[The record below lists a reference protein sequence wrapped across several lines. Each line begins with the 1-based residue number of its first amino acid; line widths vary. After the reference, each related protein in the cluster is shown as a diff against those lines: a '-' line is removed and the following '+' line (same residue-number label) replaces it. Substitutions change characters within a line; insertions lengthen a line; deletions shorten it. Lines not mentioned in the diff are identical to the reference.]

1 MVRKPE
7 FYNLSRSEGR
17 RSSKEALD
25 LLLTCLEFEDFRVRC
40 FFKYLLDD
48 QGRRTARVLE
58 HLFFCSSEQIRL
70 VGITNTG
77 KTFPLAF
84 AFITSESA
92 EAFEFVN
99 AQLAELVWYDCPPP
113 RVDGQIL
120 QLCEWHVA
128 QNFKKRLLDSGNY
141 TKERRE
147 ELSRFIW
154 DYIQSLDEMQLEER
168 RGKLLAEFREPERL
182 YVKNNW
188 EPKERQF
195 VRAYTRQYPNVG
207 CNSTQRNES
216 YHVVV
221 KESLNRQLPL
231 QTSCQKLAKS
241 LKKLTKKITGE
252 EDRSRA
258 DVPRLLDRAAFQHLI
273 GRVPHYV
280 LSMVA
285 PEWEAAKALRW
296 RQNRELEKERDALSA
311 LNKPGCPFACELPLR
326 YSLPCRHWLYEAV
339 VRSWAIPLTLLHP
352 RWLLDGPPVVRN
364 RTMSHGEQTV
374 PEDAENLG
382 DRYQDGGRN
391 MILQSALEV
400 VRVQGSFT
408 GQQAEEFSRLFRV
421 QNDRLMA
428 GFWKQE
434 ESRTL
439 LPPRLPEASNRS
451 SLKEFKSHGSTK
463 RRSMTGCEVAEH
475 AATRADRTELVQ
487 EVDKLPNPSSRLLSL
502 IHDATTPP
510 GNETKRSRKDNEME
524 TSRPQPKKRKVSKE
538 DESQLELQEQPTQE
552 SRGSSYLDVGTILV
566 CAGGAAD
573 DAAGIILSA
582 PSRLTIMQLALSIT
596 DSACSDDPEDVA
608 LGASPACKDDA
619 DEDVVD
625 NGLVCADGAGGF
637 KSSSYR

>member
-1 MVRKPE
+1 
-7 FYNLSRSEGR
+7 
-17 RSSKEALD
+17 
-25 LLLTCLEFEDFRVRC
+25 
-40 FFKYLLDD
+40 
-48 QGRRTARVLE
+48 
-58 HLFFCSSEQIRL
+58 
-70 VGITNTG
+70 
-77 KTFPLAF
+77 
-84 AFITSESA
+84 
-92 EAFEFVN
+92 
-99 AQLAELVWYDCPPP
+99 
-113 RVDGQIL
+113 
-120 QLCEWHVA
+120 
-128 QNFKKRLLDSGNY
+128 
-141 TKERRE
+141 
-147 ELSRFIW
+147 
-154 DYIQSLDEMQLEER
+154 MQLEER

-195 VRAYTRQYPNVG
+195 IRAYTRN
-207 CNSTQRNES
+207 TRT
-216 YHVVV
+216 
-221 KESLNRQLPL
+221 LDATLPL
-231 QTSCQKLAKS
+231 QTSCQKLAES
-241 LKKLTKKITGE
+241 LKKLTKKITGG

-339 VRSWAIPLTLLHP
+339 VRSWGIPLTLLHP

-364 RTMSHGEQTV
+364 WTMSYGEQTV

-428 GFWKQE
+428 GFRKQE

-487 EVDKLPNPSSRLLSL
+487 EVDKLPNPSSRPSSLLS
-502 IHDATTPP
+502 TTPQP
-510 GNETKRSRKDNEME
+510 LQETKRTRKPSAKATEMAVTAAEQIRKRSRKDNEME
-524 TSRPQPKKRKVSKE
+524 TPRPQPKKRNVSKE

-552 SRGSSYLDVGTILV
+552 CILV
-566 CAGGAAD
+566 D
-573 DAAGIILSA
+573 L
-582 PSRLTIMQLALSIT
+582 
-596 DSACSDDPEDVA
+596 CSM
-608 LGASPACKDDA
+608 
-619 DEDVVD
+619 
-625 NGLVCADGAGGF
+625 
-637 KSSSYR
+637 